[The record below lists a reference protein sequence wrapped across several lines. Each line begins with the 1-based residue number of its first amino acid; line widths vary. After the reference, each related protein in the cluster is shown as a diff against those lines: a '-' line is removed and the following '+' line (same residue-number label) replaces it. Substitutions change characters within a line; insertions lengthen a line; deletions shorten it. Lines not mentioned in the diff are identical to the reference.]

1 MRTAPIHRP
10 SDAGTATC
18 RHYWILESDAAAETT
33 GTCRLCGATRVFQN
47 HLPGD
52 RYAKEW
58 REARRYATV
67 LDRRLAPVPQPH
79 PSEES
84 AFEH

>member
-1 MRTAPIHRP
+1 MT
-10 SDAGTATC
+10 TATLDRPTSVTTTPC
-18 RHYWILESDAAAETT
+18 RHHWILESDSSAETV
-33 GTCRLCGATRVFQN
+33 GVCRHCGATRAFQN

-67 LDRRLAPVPQPH
+67 LDRRFAPLPTPLDH
-79 PSEES
+79 DET
-84 AFEH
+84 AFDH